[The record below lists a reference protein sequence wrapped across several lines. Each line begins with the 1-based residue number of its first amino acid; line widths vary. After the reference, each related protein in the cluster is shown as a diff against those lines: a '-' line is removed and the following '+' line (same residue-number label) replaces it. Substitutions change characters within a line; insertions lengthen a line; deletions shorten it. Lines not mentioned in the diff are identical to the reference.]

1 MDNNFDYFKGNSKI
15 RGLAVGNS
23 MRPLLRDKKDIV
35 TVRKIEGKLKVN
47 DVLLYRKSGSDDLV
61 LHRILKITDKGLVI
75 RGDNVYYKETDV
87 TPDRI
92 VGIMAGFERNGKY
105 YDCKKSKIYKL
116 YVIYIRL
123 SYPIRR
129 LFRKFK
135 SFIKIIKNKAA

>member
-1 MDNNFDYFKGNSKI
+1 MKQYFKDSDEIK
-15 RGLAVGNS
+15 GLAVGNS

-47 DVLLYRKSGSDDLV
+47 DVLLYRKADSEDLI
-61 LHRILKITDKGLVI
+61 LHRILKITNDGLII

-92 VGIMAGFERNGKY
+92 VGVMSGFERNGKY

-116 YVIYIRL
+116 YVVYVRL

-129 LFRKFK
+129 VIRKFT
-135 SFIKIIKNKAA
+135 SFIRVIKKKTARK